1 MENTEEDYRV
11 TVSLCAM
18 ITDFYGNVNM
28 EMEMDRLSNIC
39 PVQNANWKLFSSLKQ
54 DQDRDIDIRVR
65 KLTQPGD

>member
-28 EMEMDRLSNIC
+28 EMEMEMEMDRLLNIC
-39 PVQNANWKLFSSLKQ
+39 PVQNAN
-54 DQDRDIDIRVR
+54 
-65 KLTQPGD
+65 